1 MPDNDKLTPADPRDL
16 AGSIAL
22 ALTSGSRLA
31 RVQSAEVLATVV
43 AERIVSE
50 LDRAGFVVMKRP
62 PEVGGAALGRDI
74 QAKLSPIHDSRPHH
88 ARVGLDPELPFKG
101 DRTNGQEARESGRWP
116 NEVLAPQWI
125 VLSMT
130 RGTRFSPPLGEDES
144 SECEPVPA
152 RRLFGH
158 EPE

>member
-16 AGSIAL
+16 AVSIAL

-62 PEVGGAALGRDI
+62 PDVGGAALGR
-74 QAKLSPIHDSRPHH
+74 
-88 ARVGLDPELPFKG
+88 
-101 DRTNGQEARESGRWP
+101 
-116 NEVLAPQWI
+116 
-125 VLSMT
+125 
-130 RGTRFSPPLGEDES
+130 
-144 SECEPVPA
+144 
-152 RRLFGH
+152 GH
-158 EPE
+158 TG